1 MDGVEVFD
9 LVCLGSGP
17 AGQKAAVQAARAGFR
32 AAVIEREER
41 LGGLGLL
48 SGAIPTKILREQ
60 ALRYRRMHGSVT
72 SLAVKLHGDAPLS
85 ALLYGV
91 EDVVG
96 AQDRCVR
103 AEYERNGV
111 ELIHGRAALRDA
123 HRVDVQKSDGT
134 HSSLHASRIIIAT
147 GSSPRRHERIKVD
160 HERLLDS
167 DSILHMPYIP
177 RSLAVLGSGVIA
189 CEYASIFAALGCKVT
204 IADLAPEP
212 LGLLDPVLRA
222 GFRSGFESMG
232 GRYLGGVEVES
243 AAFDGYSQVDVQ
255 LRSGDILRAD
265 VVLCAFGRIASVD
278 GLGLDRLGLIL
289 TPRGYVQVDARLR
302 TNVQGVFAAGDVIGP
317 PSLAAAA
324 ADQGRRAALSA
335 FGLDYPANIDP
346 VPLAV
351 YTIPEI
357 ACAGL
362 TQTAAARANTDVI
375 VGRAEFDDV
384 ARAHIAGDPA
394 GFLTLICE
402 RASAR
407 VLGVQAVGEG
417 AAELV
422 HLGQSA
428 IARAATAEFFIAQ
441 MFNFPSMTEAYRI
454 AALDVMRQRAGR
466 SKIQESTSS

>member
-111 ELIHGRAALRDA
+111 ELGG
-123 HRVDVQKSDGT
+123 HRLQREGHVG
-134 HSSLHASRIIIAT
+134 ARIIIAT

>member
-177 RSLAVLGSGVIA
+177 RSRCV
-189 CEYASIFAALGCKVT
+189 
-204 IADLAPEP
+204 
-212 LGLLDPVLRA
+212 
-222 GFRSGFESMG
+222 
-232 GRYLGGVEVES
+232 
-243 AAFDGYSQVDVQ
+243 
-255 LRSGDILRAD
+255 
-265 VVLCAFGRIASVD
+265 
-278 GLGLDRLGLIL
+278 
-289 TPRGYVQVDARLR
+289 
-302 TNVQGVFAAGDVIGP
+302 
-317 PSLAAAA
+317 
-324 ADQGRRAALSA
+324 
-335 FGLDYPANIDP
+335 
-346 VPLAV
+346 
-351 YTIPEI
+351 
-357 ACAGL
+357 
-362 TQTAAARANTDVI
+362 
-375 VGRAEFDDV
+375 
-384 ARAHIAGDPA
+384 
-394 GFLTLICE
+394 
-402 RASAR
+402 
-407 VLGVQAVGEG
+407 
-417 AAELV
+417 
-422 HLGQSA
+422 
-428 IARAATAEFFIAQ
+428 
-441 MFNFPSMTEAYRI
+441 
-454 AALDVMRQRAGR
+454 
-466 SKIQESTSS
+466 